1 MDTCGGRHLRVSFLE
16 DIGPTSKFVH
26 RTRLPVIE
34 ATESRYD
41 FFNRISGKGARSKW
55 PKNCGS
61 AIASDDATMTF
72 FYGHVNG
79 VTRELT
85 WRPVSFDAK
94 VRELFDGTRVADVL
108 LKLEF

>member
-1 MDTCGGRHLRVSFLE
+1 MDTCGGRHLRLFFLE

-26 RTRLPVIE
+26 RTRLSVIE

-41 FFNRISGKGARSKW
+41 FFNRISGEGARSKW
-55 PKNCGS
+55 PKN
-61 AIASDDATMTF
+61 AITSDDVTMTF

-85 WRPVSFDAK
+85 WRPVPFDAK
-94 VRELFDGTRVADVL
+94 VRDLFDGTRVTDVL
-108 LKLEF
+108 PKLEF